1 MKTITTLASTL
12 AALALA
18 ATSASAQEQP
28 VYKCSGSSY
37 SQAPCSSRIVRT
49 YEAPVDLPQSRPR
62 DIVAHRLPGETDEE
76 LALRKRRS
84 HLSESDREE
93 CARLDKKIPFDQ
105 ERLKAGSSQE
115 DMEQAQD
122 SLAQSRK
129 RFSKLHC

>member
-1 MKTITTLASTL
+1 MKTITMLAAAL
-12 AALALA
+12 AALASA
-18 ATSASAQEQP
+18 GGASAQEQP

-62 DIVAHRLPGETDEE
+62 DIVAHRLPGETDQE

-129 RFSKLHC
+129 RFSRLHC